1 MPTGST
7 SGSRRKRG
15 RPTLPP
21 RLDQAAAGT
30 WYIRWHDGNRDR
42 RTSTRTT
49 DQVRAERQ
57 LEDFLARRGEAAQQ
71 LRRPDE
77 VAIAE
82 AIKLY
87 LLKIRHKPGAKPAA
101 TRAIAL
107 LGYWGRL
114 TDRRGHSR
122 DGRRLHR
129 APPTI
134 ARAPPAAAHLR
145 LDDQRRIIG
154 IARRAE
160 QHGENGRLTRAPF
173 VELLPEPPS
182 RDIWFEHYEAELLI
196 ESCAEPHL
204 ALFTEVTL
212 HSAARKTAVCEL
224 QWRGQIDFTW
234 RRISLNPPGRPQTA
248 KRRPVVPMTEHI
260 YEVLLAAHARSSS
273 THVIEYGRRKR
284 GEEERAVKRTPVGD
298 VKSGVAAAMHRA
310 RRAAV
315 HRARAAP
322 IGSEARERWR
332 IAARKFRWATAH
344 TLRHTA
350 ATWMVQAGTDLGL
363 VGGYLGIS
371 QARTTA
377 LYAHHHP
384 DYLREAAAAIEQRA
398 AQKGFPQLAGNSA
411 AALSFRGPGRPN
423 T

>member
-1 MPTGST
+1 
-7 SGSRRKRG
+7 
-15 RPTLPP
+15 
-21 RLDQAAAGT
+21 
-30 WYIRWHDGNRDR
+30 
-42 RTSTRTT
+42 
-49 DQVRAERQ
+49 
-57 LEDFLARRGEAAQQ
+57 
-71 LRRPDE
+71 

-107 LGYWGRL
+107 LAYWGRL
-114 TDRRGHSR
+114 TIDAVTAATVAGYVEHRRKSP
-122 DGRRLHR
+122 GRRRRPRISDWTINGELSVLR
-129 APPTI
+129 A
-134 ARAPPAAAHLR
+134 ALKHLEK
-145 LDDQRRIIG
+145 IG
-154 IARRAE
+154 
-160 QHGENGRLTRAPF
+160 QLTRAPF

-182 RDIWFEHYEAELLI
+182 RDIWFEHYEAELLV

-204 ALFTEVTL
+204 ELFTEVTL
-212 HSAARKTAVCEL
+212 HTAARKTAVCEL
-224 QWRGQIDFTW
+224 QWRGQIDFAW
-234 RRISLNPPGRPQTA
+234 RRIDLNPPGRPQIS

-260 YEVLLAAHARSSS
+260 YEVLLAAHARAAS

-298 VKSGVAAAMHRA
+298 VKSGIAAAMRRG

-315 HRARAAP
+315 QRAMAAP

-350 ATWMVQAGTDLGL
+350 ATWMAQGGVDLGL
-363 VGGYLGIS
+363 IGGYLGIS

-384 DYLREAAAAIEQRA
+384 DYLREAAALGRRA
-398 AQKGFPQLAGNSA
+398 AQKGFPQLAGNAA
-411 AALSFRGPGRPN
+411 AALSFCGLGRPK